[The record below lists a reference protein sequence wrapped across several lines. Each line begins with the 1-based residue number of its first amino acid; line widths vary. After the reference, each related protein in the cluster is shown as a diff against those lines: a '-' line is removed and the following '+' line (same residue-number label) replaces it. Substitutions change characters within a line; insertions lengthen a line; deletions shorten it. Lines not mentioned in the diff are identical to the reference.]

1 MIDINE
7 RFTVAAAP
15 PEVYAVLSDPSA
27 VVECVAGAELGQQ
40 HEDGSY
46 DGKMTVK
53 FSALRISFAGKVR
66 LELDEEDRSGTVKAS
81 GRDGQGG
88 TKFQATATFRVIPE
102 DGGATSSVTA
112 TGQVL
117 LSGKLASVIEGAA
130 TAVVRRM
137 TADFVEALSVRC
149 ASGSDVLGP
158 AMPPPAETTTGATAA
173 TSTGRPAPA
182 SAAAVAAPG
191 SAPQAPD
198 DAAAAEPP
206 VPAATPVAAVLLL
219 HGYGGSPNS
228 LRPLG
233 QALAQAGYAVSLPRL
248 PGHGSRWKE
257 LGHTGW
263 QDWYQAAD
271 AELERLAVQHAQVFV
286 MGLDLG
292 ATLAMRLAEQRQEAV
307 SGLVLIN
314 PILTAPLG
322 TPKPLGLVSLVRRST
337 PAVRHDV
344 KKPGV
349 TEVGYERVPLKA
361 TKSLVALGRLVR
373 DELGRLRCPTLLV
386 TSPHGHVVAAGDSAV
401 VWAGLTATDKRQR
414 SFEDSYH
421 LLTLDNDAP
430 ALVAECVDF
439 VQAHVL
445 VSRP

>member
-7 RFTVAAAP
+7 RFAVAAAS

-27 VVECVAGAELGQQ
+27 VVECVAGAELGKQ

-46 DGKMTVK
+46 DAKMTVK
-53 FSALRISFAGKVR
+53 FSALRVSFAGKVR
-66 LELDEEDRSGTVKAS
+66 LELDEDNRSGTVKAS

-88 TKFQATATFRVIPE
+88 TKFQATATFQVTPE
-102 DGGATSSVTA
+102 DGGVASSVIA
-112 TGQVL
+112 TGQVV

-137 TADFVEALSVRC
+137 TADFVEALSVMC

-158 AMPPPAETTTGATAA
+158 ATPPVVDTAA
-173 TSTGRPAPA
+173 GTTPATVSGCPAPA
-182 SAAAVAAPG
+182 SAAATAVPR
-191 SAPQAPD
+191 SAPESSN
-198 DAAAAEPP
+198 DAAVAEPP
-206 VPAATPVAAVLLL
+206 APAAVPVAAVLML

-233 QALAQAGYAVSLPRL
+233 QALADAGYAVTLPRL

-257 LGHTGW
+257 LGRTRW
-263 QDWYQAAD
+263 PDWYQAAD
-271 AELERLAVQHAQVFV
+271 AALQKLAGEHAQVFV

-292 ATLAMRLAEQRQEAV
+292 ATLALRLAEQRTSAV

-322 TPKPLGLVSLVRRST
+322 TPKPLGLVSLFRRST

-344 KKPGV
+344 KKPGT
-349 TEVGYERVPLKA
+349 TEVGYERLPLKA
-361 TKSLVALGRLVR
+361 TKSLVAFGRLVR
-373 DELGRLRCPTLLV
+373 DELGRLSCPTLLV
-386 TSPHGHVVAAGDSAV
+386 TSPQGHVVAVGDSAR
-401 VWAGLTATDKRQR
+401 VWAGLTSADKRQC

-421 LLTLDNDAP
+421 VLTLDNDAP
-430 ALVAECVDF
+430 ALASECVDF
-439 VQAHVL
+439 VRAHVL